1 MMSPSRRP
9 AKRTDTKSTPTRQA
23 SSSKQQINDEL
34 PLSYSS
40 VEQDGPV
47 ARWRDLTTDQKW
59 DYQFKHLVEY
69 KENEGN
75 LSMPRKYNTIKY
87 DDGKVINIGKWL
99 DNMKSAERSKH
110 LDKKWLEQLE
120 NIGLFGSGSKT
131 DDASNGAVG
140 PSTGNID
147 IDPFVDTPIHVN
159 QG

>member
-1 MMSPSRRP
+1 M
-9 AKRTDTKSTPTRQA
+9 D
-23 SSSKQQINDEL
+23 
-34 PLSYSS
+34 
-40 VEQDGPV
+40 
-47 ARWRDLTTDQKW
+47 
-59 DYQFKHLVEY
+59 
-69 KENEGN
+69 
-75 LSMPRKYNTIKY
+75 
-87 DDGKVINIGKWL
+87 
-99 DNMKSAERSKH
+99 MKSAERSKH